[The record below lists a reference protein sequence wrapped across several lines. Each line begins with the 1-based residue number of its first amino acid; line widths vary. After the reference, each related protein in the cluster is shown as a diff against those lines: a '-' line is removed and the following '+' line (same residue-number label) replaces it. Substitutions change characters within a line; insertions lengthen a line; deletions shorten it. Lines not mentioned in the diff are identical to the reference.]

1 MKAKPKKHLFQEIKP
16 FENLSQ
22 LNSKNTA
29 EKTILIIIHI

>member
-1 MKAKPKKHLFQEIKP
+1 MKAKPNLLQKIKP
-16 FENLSQ
+16 FKNLSQ